1 MLRVG
6 GQGEEQ
12 QWGLGGLALPTPV
25 HPQASSSI
33 GLGDFKIG
41 YRPMCTEQK
50 QAYGPPDLPRDR
62 YKGTM
67 AFSTKTG

>member
-6 GQGEEQ
+6 DRGEKQ
-12 QWGLGGLALPTPV
+12 RWGLGGLAFRTPV
-25 HPQASSSI
+25 RPQASSSI
-33 GLGDFKIG
+33 ELGDFKTG

-50 QAYGPPDLPRDR
+50 EAYRPLDLPPDR

>member
-6 GQGEEQ
+6 GQGEKQ

-25 HPQASSSI
+25 HPQVSSSI
-33 GLGDFKIG
+33 ELGDFKIG

-50 QAYGPPDLPRDR
+50 QAYRPLDLPLDR